1 MSDRITILDKE
12 FSVYLQ
18 PEVIQK
24 RVKEIAAEINA
35 SHAGKTP
42 LFLAILNGS
51 FIFASDL
58 LKSISINCEISF
70 VKLAS
75 YIGTSSSGKI
85 TTMIGLSESL
95 KGKDIII
102 IEDIVDTGRT
112 MKNLLSIL
120 SDHSPE
126 SITIVTL
133 LFKKEALIEDIY
145 PDYVGFEV
153 PDKFLV
159 GYGLDYNGI
168 GRNLDKIYVLKDK

>member
-1 MSDRITILDKE
+1 MTDIITILDKR
-12 FSVYLQ
+12 FSVY
-18 PEVIQK
+18 IQAEDIQN
-24 RVKEIAAEINA
+24 RVKEIAAKLNE

-58 LKSISINCEISF
+58 LKNITIDCEISF

-75 YIGTSSSGKI
+75 YIGTSSTGKI

-95 KGKDIII
+95 NGKDIII
-102 IEDIVDTGRT
+102 VEDIIDTGRT
-112 MKNLLSIL
+112 MKNLLGIL
-120 SDHSPE
+120 HDHSPE

-133 LFKKEALIEDIY
+133 LFKKEALIENIK
-145 PDYVGFEV
+145 PDHVGFEV

-159 GYGLDYNGI
+159 GYGLDYNSM
-168 GRNLDKIYVLKDK
+168 GRNLEKIYVLLDH

>member
-1 MSDRITILDKE
+1 MTDNLTIQDKE
-12 FSVYLQ
+12 FSVY
-18 PEVIQK
+18 IQAEEIQN
-24 RVKEIAAEINA
+24 RVKEIAAKLNV

-58 LKSISINCEISF
+58 LKNITLGCEISF

-102 IEDIVDTGRT
+102 IEDIIDTGRT
-112 MKNLLSIL
+112 MKNLLGIL
-120 SDHSPE
+120 HDHSPE

-133 LFKKEALIEDIY
+133 LFKKEALIENIK
-145 PDYVGFEV
+145 PDHVGFEV

-159 GYGLDYNGI
+159 GYGLDYNGR
-168 GRNLDKIYVLKDK
+168 GRNLDKIYVLIDK